1 MELPVYILH
10 ILNESQTTKIL
21 GVLGPG
27 GNIELTP
34 YAIIKAPKP
43 DLILLPQNTQK
54 GILDALTD
62 AMKRGQQVSILCSD
76 DLHGGGR
83 SYVITCAVRE
93 YQSAGPL
100 YEKFVDELRA
110 TYASLQGVWILEALS
125 FKEVN

>member
-1 MELPVYILH
+1 MELPVYILQ

-21 GVLGPG
+21 GVLGPD

-34 YAIIKAPKP
+34 YTIIKVPKP

-54 GILDALTD
+54 GTLDALTG
-62 AMKRGQQVSILCSD
+62 AMKRSQQVSMLCSD
-76 DLHGGGR
+76 DLYGGGR
-83 SYVITCAVRE
+83 AYVIRCAVRE

-110 TYASLQGVWILEALS
+110 TYASLQGVWILEPLS
-125 FKEVN
+125 FKER